1 MERQTWR
8 TSWPTLSFASHF
20 CSNLHAEKRARLT
33 LFRGAVMSRCDDC
46 GGVEG
51 SGGGEEGGYC
61 EKHLDCLSD
70 MNRRLVIFNLLWI
83 FFYAAAER
91 SKHSSDY
98 FTFRT
103 AEVKTAGGQ
112 KRSGETREA
121 TLNLLSLQTFTQ
133 ALSSLNPN
141 SEKKRKTTTRRRKAS

>member
-1 MERQTWR
+1 MGRQTWR

-46 GGVEG
+46 GGVGG
-51 SGGGEEGGYC
+51 SVGVGGCYC
-61 EKHLDCLSD
+61 EKHLDRLSD
-70 MNRRLVIFNLLWI
+70 LKRRLVIFNLLWI
-83 FFYAAAER
+83 FFCASAER

-112 KRSGETREA
+112 RRSGETREA

-133 ALSSLNPN
+133 ALSSLNSN
-141 SEKKRKTTTRRRKAS
+141 SGKRR